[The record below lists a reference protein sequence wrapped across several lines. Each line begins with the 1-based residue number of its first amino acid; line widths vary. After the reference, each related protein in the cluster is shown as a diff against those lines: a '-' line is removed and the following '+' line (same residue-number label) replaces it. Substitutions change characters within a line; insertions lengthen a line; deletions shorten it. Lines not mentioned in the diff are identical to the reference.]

1 MVKTLSYKYIYSRKI
16 FDSISIFNY
25 YFFFYHVAHFKNNNT
40 YSHQMKIHVITH
52 FLISNDIHCNF
63 GQCYEKDVN
72 IYIGLQTQ
80 GNQSLVVQYRFCLAV
95 VFFDQGV

>member
-1 MVKTLSYKYIYSRKI
+1 
-16 FDSISIFNY
+16 
-25 YFFFYHVAHFKNNNT
+25 
-40 YSHQMKIHVITH
+40 MKIHVITH

-95 VFFDQGV
+95 VFFDQGVYLQKQFACKTSQASCYFNSIQI